1 MRATKTCIVVIPAHN
16 EESSIAKVISKVP
29 RWVRDVEVR
38 ILVVNDGSTD
48 QTEVIA
54 ARAGAD
60 YVYSFEMNRG
70 LGAVIYYGLK
80 QAYALGADIA
90 VMIDADD
97 EYPADE
103 IPAVIEPILNG
114 QADYVL
120 GSRFLRPIKGMKLYR
135 RLGNY
140 CFTGLQTLLLLQ
152 RITDGQTGLRA
163 FNRQALRDLDIIH
176 DYNYAQ
182 VLTLNL
188 VRQGYRMHE
197 VPISYQT
204 RTAGDSFIRWH
215 YVLKVLPA
223 IWREMITSPL
233 HRAHGQSPT
242 PLLFHK
248 SILSHSK
255 NLSI

>member
-1 MRATKTCIVVIPAHN
+1 MRMNKLGPTKTCIVVIPAHN
-16 EESSIAKVISKVP
+16 EESSIAKVIARVP
-29 RWVRDVEVR
+29 RWINDVEVR

-48 QTEVIA
+48 QTEMIA
-54 ARAGAD
+54 AYAGAD
-60 YVYSFEMNRG
+60 YIYSYEQNRG
-70 LGAVIYYGLK
+70 LGAVIYFGLK

-103 IPAVIEPILNG
+103 IPAVIQPILEDR
-114 QADYVL
+114 ADYVM
-120 GSRFLRPIKGMKLYR
+120 GSRFLRPIQGMKLYR

-140 CFTGLQTLLLLQ
+140 CFTWLQSILLMKRL
-152 RITDGQTGLRA
+152 TDGQTGFRA
-163 FNRQALRDLDIIH
+163 FNRSALRDLDIIH

-188 VRQGYRMHE
+188 VRQGYRIQE

-204 RTAGDSFIRWH
+204 RTAGDSFIRW
-215 YVLKVLPA
+215 YYALKVLPA
-223 IWREMITSPL
+223 IWRELTTSP
-233 HRAHGQSPT
+233 RDRVRGQSPT

-248 SILSHSK
+248 SI
-255 NLSI
+255 

>member
-1 MRATKTCIVVIPAHN
+1 MRVNTTKTCIVVIPAHN
-16 EESSIAKVISKVP
+16 EESSIAQVIGKVP
-29 RWVRDVEVR
+29 RWVEDVQVR
-38 ILVVNDGSTD
+38 ILIVNDGSTD
-48 QTEVIA
+48 QTEMMA

-60 YVYSFEMNRG
+60 YVYSYEQNRG
-70 LGAVIYYGLK
+70 LGAVIYFGLK

-103 IPAVIEPILNG
+103 IPAVIEPIVNG
-114 QADYVL
+114 HADYVL
-120 GSRFLRPIKGMKLYR
+120 GSRFLRPVRGMKLYR

-140 CFTGLQTLLLLQ
+140 CFSWLQTVLLLQ
-152 RITDGQTGLRA
+152 RIIDGQTGFRA

-188 VRQGYRMHE
+188 VRQGYRMQE

-204 RTAGDSFIRWH
+204 RTAGDSFIRW
-215 YVLKVLPA
+215 YYAFKVLPA
-223 IWREMITSPL
+223 IWREMITSPQD
-233 HRAHGQSPT
+233 RAHGQSPI

-248 SILSHSK
+248 SI
-255 NLSI
+255 